1 MSQGGRLYPGLMPP
15 HEFQD
20 IKCQVSP
27 DSEPYST
34 MAKASARP
42 DTPASYEAAVE
53 ELEQLVARME
63 SGQLA
68 LDDMLGA
75 YQRGAVLLAYC
86 RERLTSVEN
95 QVSLLEEGQPQPGHS
110 D

>member
-1 MSQGGRLYPGLMPP
+1 
-15 HEFQD
+15 
-20 IKCQVSP
+20 
-27 DSEPYST
+27 
-34 MAKASARP
+34 MAKAPTSSNA
-42 DTPASYEAAVE
+42 PASYEAAVQ

-86 RERLTSVEN
+86 RERLTAVERDRKSTRLN
-95 QVSLLEEGQPQPGHS
+95 SSH
-110 D
+110 

>member
-1 MSQGGRLYPGLMPP
+1 
-15 HEFQD
+15 
-20 IKCQVSP
+20 
-27 DSEPYST
+27 
-34 MAKASARP
+34 MAKAPVSSNA
-42 DTPASYEAAVE
+42 PASYEAAVQ

-86 RERLTSVEN
+86 RERLTAVEN
-95 QVSLLEEGQPQPGHS
+95 QVRLLEDGDANPAS
-110 D
+110 LA

>member
-1 MSQGGRLYPGLMPP
+1 
-15 HEFQD
+15 
-20 IKCQVSP
+20 
-27 DSEPYST
+27 
-34 MAKASARP
+34 MAKTPSLSNA
-42 DTPASYEAAVE
+42 PASYEAAVE

-75 YQRGAVLLAYC
+75 YQRGATLLSYC
-86 RERLTSVEN
+86 RERLTAVEN
-95 QVSLLEEGQPQPGHS
+95 QVRLLEDGQSQSGSS

>member
-1 MSQGGRLYPGLMPP
+1 
-15 HEFQD
+15 
-20 IKCQVSP
+20 
-27 DSEPYST
+27 
-34 MAKASARP
+34 MAKPSSSANS
-42 DTPASYEAAVE
+42 PASYEAAVE

-75 YQRGAVLLAYC
+75 YQRGAALLSYC
-86 RERLTSVEN
+86 RDRLSAVED
-95 QVSLLEEGQPQPGHS
+95 QVSLLEDGLPHPGSS

>member
-1 MSQGGRLYPGLMPP
+1 
-15 HEFQD
+15 
-20 IKCQVSP
+20 
-27 DSEPYST
+27 
-34 MAKASARP
+34 MAKPSP
-42 DTPASYEAAVE
+42 PSQSPASYEAAVE

-75 YQRGAVLLAYC
+75 YQRGAALLAYC
-86 RERLTSVEN
+86 RERLTAVEN
-95 QVSLLEEGQPQPGHS
+95 QVRLLEDGQSQPGSS

>member
-1 MSQGGRLYPGLMPP
+1 
-15 HEFQD
+15 
-20 IKCQVSP
+20 
-27 DSEPYST
+27 
-34 MAKASARP
+34 MAKAPVTSP
-42 DTPASYEAAVE
+42 SPASYEAAVQ

-86 RERLTSVEN
+86 RDRLAVVEN
-95 QVSLLEEGQPQPGHS
+95 QVRLLEDGEAKPWS
-110 D
+110 ADAS

>member
-1 MSQGGRLYPGLMPP
+1 
-15 HEFQD
+15 
-20 IKCQVSP
+20 
-27 DSEPYST
+27 
-34 MAKASARP
+34 MAKAPTSSNA
-42 DTPASYEAAVE
+42 PASYEAAVL

-86 RERLTSVEN
+86 RERLTAVES
-95 QVSLLEEGQPQPGHS
+95 QVRLLEDGQARSGS
-110 D
+110 AD

>member
-1 MSQGGRLYPGLMPP
+1 MAKSSAP
-15 HEFQD
+15 
-20 IKCQVSP
+20 P
-27 DSEPYST
+27 DS
-34 MAKASARP
+34 
-42 DTPASYEAAVE
+42 PASYEAAVE

-75 YQRGAVLLAYC
+75 YQRGAALLSYC
-86 RERLTSVEN
+86 RERLTAVEN
-95 QVSLLEEGQPQPGHS
+95 QVRLLEDLPSPSGSS

>member
-1 MSQGGRLYPGLMPP
+1 
-15 HEFQD
+15 
-20 IKCQVSP
+20 
-27 DSEPYST
+27 
-34 MAKASARP
+34 MAKPSSSANS
-42 DTPASYEAAVE
+42 PASYEAAVE

-75 YQRGAVLLAYC
+75 YQRGAVLLSYC
-86 RERLTSVEN
+86 RDRLSAVED
-95 QVSLLEEGQPQPGHS
+95 QVRLLEDGQPHTGSS

>member
-1 MSQGGRLYPGLMPP
+1 
-15 HEFQD
+15 
-20 IKCQVSP
+20 
-27 DSEPYST
+27 
-34 MAKASARP
+34 MAKPSSSVNS
-42 DTPASYEAAVE
+42 PASYEAAVE

-75 YQRGAVLLAYC
+75 YQRGAVLLSYC
-86 RERLTSVEN
+86 RDRLSAVED
-95 QVSLLEEGQPQPGHS
+95 QVRLLEDGQPHPGSS

>member
-1 MSQGGRLYPGLMPP
+1 
-15 HEFQD
+15 
-20 IKCQVSP
+20 
-27 DSEPYST
+27 
-34 MAKASARP
+34 MAKAPTSSNA
-42 DTPASYEAAVE
+42 PASYEAAVQ

-86 RERLTSVEN
+86 RERLTAVES
-95 QVSLLEEGQPQPGHS
+95 QVRLLEDGQARSGS
-110 D
+110 AD

>member
-1 MSQGGRLYPGLMPP
+1 LSN
-15 HEFQD
+15 
-20 IKCQVSP
+20 
-27 DSEPYST
+27 DSLI
-34 MAKASARP
+34 MAKASLPSNA
-42 DTPASYEAAVE
+42 PASYEAAVQ

-86 RERLTSVEN
+86 RERLTAVEN
-95 QVSLLEEGQPQPGHS
+95 QVRMLEDGESKPGS
-110 D
+110 AA

>member
-1 MSQGGRLYPGLMPP
+1 
-15 HEFQD
+15 
-20 IKCQVSP
+20 
-27 DSEPYST
+27 
-34 MAKASARP
+34 MAKASTPSNA
-42 DTPASYEAAVE
+42 PASYEAAVQ

-86 RERLTSVEN
+86 RERLTAVEN
-95 QVSLLEEGQPQPGHS
+95 QVRMLEDGESKPGS
-110 D
+110 AA

>member
-1 MSQGGRLYPGLMPP
+1 
-15 HEFQD
+15 
-20 IKCQVSP
+20 
-27 DSEPYST
+27 
-34 MAKASARP
+34 MAKAPAQP
-42 DTPASYEAAVE
+42 DSPASYEAAVQ

-86 RERLTSVEN
+86 RERLTAVEN
-95 QVSLLEEGQPQPGHS
+95 QVRLLEDGEAKPWS
-110 D
+110 AD

>member
-1 MSQGGRLYPGLMPP
+1 
-15 HEFQD
+15 
-20 IKCQVSP
+20 
-27 DSEPYST
+27 
-34 MAKASARP
+34 MAKAPVPPNA
-42 DTPASYEAAVE
+42 PASYEAAVQ

-86 RERLTSVEN
+86 RERLTAVEN
-95 QVSLLEEGQPQPGHS
+95 QVRLLDDGDANPASLA
-110 D
+110 

>member
-1 MSQGGRLYPGLMPP
+1 
-15 HEFQD
+15 
-20 IKCQVSP
+20 
-27 DSEPYST
+27 
-34 MAKASARP
+34 MAKPSP
-42 DTPASYEAAVE
+42 PSQSPASYEAAVE

-75 YQRGAVLLAYC
+75 YQRGAALLTYC
-86 RERLTSVEN
+86 RERLTAVEN
-95 QVSLLEEGQPQPGHS
+95 QVRLLEDGQSQPGSS

>member
-1 MSQGGRLYPGLMPP
+1 
-15 HEFQD
+15 
-20 IKCQVSP
+20 
-27 DSEPYST
+27 
-34 MAKASARP
+34 MAKPSP
-42 DTPASYEAAVE
+42 PSQSPASYEAAVE

-75 YQRGAVLLAYC
+75 YQRGAALLAYC
-86 RERLTSVEN
+86 RERLTAVEN
-95 QVSLLEEGQPQPGHS
+95 QVRLLEGGQSQPGSS

>member
-1 MSQGGRLYPGLMPP
+1 
-15 HEFQD
+15 
-20 IKCQVSP
+20 
-27 DSEPYST
+27 
-34 MAKASARP
+34 MAKAPTPPNA
-42 DTPASYEAAVE
+42 PASYEAAVQ

-75 YQRGAVLLAYC
+75 YQRGAVLLSFC
-86 RERLTSVEN
+86 RERLTAVEN
-95 QVSLLEEGQPQPGHS
+95 QVQLLEGGEAKPGPA

>member
-1 MSQGGRLYPGLMPP
+1 
-15 HEFQD
+15 
-20 IKCQVSP
+20 
-27 DSEPYST
+27 
-34 MAKASARP
+34 
-42 DTPASYEAAVE
+42 
-53 ELEQLVARME
+53 ME

-86 RERLTSVEN
+86 RERLTAVEN
-95 QVSLLEEGQPQPGHS
+95 QVRLLEDGQAKPWPA

>member
-1 MSQGGRLYPGLMPP
+1 
-15 HEFQD
+15 
-20 IKCQVSP
+20 
-27 DSEPYST
+27 
-34 MAKASARP
+34 MAKAPATP
-42 DTPASYEAAVE
+42 PTPASYESAVQ

-86 RERLTSVEN
+86 RDRLAVVEN
-95 QVSLLEEGQPQPGHS
+95 QVRLLEDGEAKPWSP
-110 D
+110 DAT

>member
-1 MSQGGRLYPGLMPP
+1 
-15 HEFQD
+15 
-20 IKCQVSP
+20 
-27 DSEPYST
+27 
-34 MAKASARP
+34 MAKSSAP
-42 DTPASYEAAVE
+42 PTPPASYEAAVE

-86 RERLTSVEN
+86 RERLTAVEH
-95 QVSLLEEGQPQPGHS
+95 QVRLLEDGQPQPGS
-110 D
+110 LN